1 MHSFR
6 QIRIL
11 LARLIFALLTP
22 ICLAALAHAQSHP
35 TIPAADRK
43 LIAVTATG
51 SQRFTSAEIAA
62 ASGLALGTIADDED
76 FRKAARQLGET
87 GAFSDISFN
96 YSYSSAGTKVA
107 FQVADADKFV
117 PAHFVD
123 FVWFGDHEL
132 LEKIHDRVP
141 LFHGELPTSGRLPDQ
156 VSDVLQALLV
166 EANIPGHV
174 DYLRTESKEPPAT
187 RTKENATHTDTTH
200 LASYDYSVANV
211 TIRIHKILFT
221 GAGPDELPRLEAA
234 AEKLSSREYSHA
246 LLNNLID
253 HTVLPLYRERGY
265 LKVSCSAPQPK
276 TIKLEDFDSPD
287 PNDER
292 RAITHVD
299 VTLAV
304 NPGLRYKVTGWTWS
318 GNQAI
323 PTDTLQ
329 TFIHAKPGEFAN
341 VVRLEQDLQTIQHA
355 YGARGFVTTTIKAN
369 ASYDDAA
376 QSVAFEL
383 VVTEGPLFHMGELAF
398 RGIDNALEARLRGAW
413 RIHPGE
419 VYDASYLQEFL
430 PKARKLLPANMDWD
444 VTPHVTAILKDKT
457 VDVDLVYTAKAP
469 Q

>member
-1 MHSFR
+1 MRPSR
-6 QIRIL
+6 QISDHL
-11 LARLIFALLTP
+11 LRLIFPLLSFAFLSTP
-22 ICLAALAHAQSHP
+22 APTQSHP
-35 TIPAADRK
+35 TIPPADRK
-43 LIAVTATG
+43 LIAVNATG

-62 ASGLALGTIADDED
+62 ASGLTLGTIADDED
-76 FRKAARQLGET
+76 FRKAARQLGES

-96 YSYSSAGTKVA
+96 YSYSSAGTKLA
-107 FQVADADKFV
+107 FQVTDAEKFV
-117 PAHFVD
+117 PAHFLD
-123 FVWFGDHEL
+123 FVWFPGRELIEKVHE
-132 LEKIHDRVP
+132 RVP

-174 DYLRTESKEPPAT
+174 DYLRTESKDPPAA

-211 TIRIHKILFT
+211 TIRIQQILFT
-221 GAGPDELPRLEAA
+221 GAGPDELPQLEAA
-234 AEKLSSREYSHA
+234 AEKLSAREYSHA
-246 LLNNLID
+246 LLSNFID
-253 HTVLPLYRERGY
+253 HTILPLYRERGY

-276 TIKLEDFDSPD
+276 TIKLEESDSPD
-287 PNDER
+287 PNDEH

-299 VTLAV
+299 VTIALA
-304 NPGLRYKVTGWTWS
+304 PGPRYKVTGWTWL

-329 TFIHAKPGEFAN
+329 SFLHAKPGEYAN

-369 ASYDDAA
+369 AAYDDAA

-413 RIHPGE
+413 NLRPGD